1 MAKQTPLEFARELV
15 EKHHDVYQLES
26 LAVEHALL
34 TVDEKF
40 KSIKDSFGGNTKTS
54 IKLMKLSKA
63 YKELLE
69 VKQIL
74 HNPLTEYDI

>member
-1 MAKQTPLEFARELV
+1 MSKQTPLEFARELV

-34 TVDEKF
+34 TVDYLLLATWV
-40 KSIKDSFGGNTKTS
+40 KSPFYQK
-54 IKLMKLSKA
+54 
-63 YKELLE
+63 

-74 HNPLTEYDI
+74 HNPLTEYDDE

>member
-15 EKHHDVYQLES
+15 EKHHDIYQLES

-34 TVDEKF
+34 TVDYLLLGTWV
-40 KSIKDSFGGNTKTS
+40 KSSFYQK
-54 IKLMKLSKA
+54 
-63 YKELLE
+63 

-74 HNPLTEYDI
+74 HNPLTEYDDE